1 MTIKKATVLGAGN
14 MGSQIAALLVNAGL
28 KVQLLDIALDDENP
42 NKLSKAAYD
51 RITDRRK
58 SSLYSLSFAGNLSYG
73 NFDDDLKD
81 AKDSD
86 LFIEA
91 VSEKIEIKH
100 DLWSKVS
107 NIASDTAIL
116 TSNTSGIP
124 IADIAEVLTEE
135 QQGRFL
141 GLHFFNP
148 PQYMKLVEIIPHAG
162 TDEKVTQLLS
172 DFTIKTLGKG
182 VVEAKD
188 VNAFV
193 GNRIGVYAL
202 TNVIKHAEEQ
212 GLSIEEVD
220 ALTGNV
226 IGRPKTAT
234 YGLID
239 LVGADIAY
247 NVTKGMLAVEEEA
260 NYYDMPQTLEKAV
273 DLGKLGN
280 KVKEGFYKRVD
291 RKTKL
296 VLDVNSGEY
305 NEPQDI
311 DIPIL
316 NDFSKNTAKNLEVI
330 FNADDKYGKFLWDTL
345 ADLFY
350 YSAISVPKATEDYIN
365 VDRAMVWGYNWRL
378 GPFQMWDAIGFEAVR
393 DRLAETHGDLP
404 EWINN
409 LQDGFYKPEDTLS
422 QAKPVSDLTHET
434 IWNKEN
440 VGELNLAD
448 NGILVYTLRTP
459 NNSLTNDFFVNYAE
473 AVDLLEK
480 TPEYRGMVLYSE
492 GKNFSVG
499 ANLLDVAKAIKEG
512 RQETDIADMV
522 DNLHTAVLKMK
533 HSSKPIVTAAKGQ
546 ALGGGAE
553 LLLYSP
559 FVVASSELYM
569 GLVEIGVGL
578 VPSGGGLAEV
588 AERIYLKGYDRPQE
602 IKALSKAFMNLATAK
617 VSKNAYKAREMGY
630 LRPTDT
636 IINNDELLVEA
647 AIKKADFE
655 ATYNYIPT
663 APQSYELAGTNFFA
677 VAHASA
683 DSLVSGQFA
692 SEYDGIIAKE
702 IANVVAGG
710 QVPIGAL
717 GNQKYLMSLEKAAFV
732 KLSQN
737 EKTLDRIEHMLTKK
751 RPLRN

>member
-1 MTIKKATVLGAGN
+1 MTIRKATVLGAGN

-28 KVQLLDIALDDENP
+28 KVQLLDIAVDDDNP
-42 NKLSKAAYD
+42 NKLAKQAYD
-51 RITDRRK
+51 RITDKRK
-58 SSLYSLSFAGNLSYG
+58 SPLYSLSFAGNLTYG

-81 AKDSD
+81 AEDSD

-91 VSEKIEIKH
+91 VSEKLDIKH

-107 NIASDTAIL
+107 KVASDHAIL
-116 TSNTSGIP
+116 STNTSGIP
-124 IADIAEVLTEE
+124 IGDIASVLPEE
-135 QQGRFL
+135 QKERFL

-148 PQYMKLVEIIPHAG
+148 PQYMKLVEIIPHEG
-162 TDEKVTQLLS
+162 TNPKVTETLS
-172 DFTIKTLGKG
+172 DFAIRKLGKG
-182 VVEAKD
+182 VVKAND

-202 TNVIKHAEEQ
+202 TNVIKHADEKD
-212 GLSIEEVD
+212 LSIEEVD

-234 YGLID
+234 FGLID

-247 NVTKGMLAVEEEA
+247 NVTKGMLGAEEEA
-260 NYYDMPQTLEKAV
+260 KYYEMPAALEKAV
-273 DLGKLGN
+273 DQGKLGN

-291 RKTKL
+291 KKNKL
-296 VLDVNSGEY
+296 ILDVDSGEY
-305 NEPQDI
+305 REPKEV
-311 DIPIL
+311 DIPL
-316 NDFSKNTAKNLEVI
+316 LEDFSKNIPKNLQVI

-350 YSAISVPKATEDYIN
+350 YAANSVPKATEEFIN
-365 VDRAMVWGYNWRL
+365 VDRAMVWGFNWRL
-378 GPFQMWDAIGFEAVR
+378 GPFQMWDAIGFQDVKE
-393 DRLAETHGDLP
+393 RLEESHGKLP
-404 EWINN
+404 EWVENVE
-409 LQDGFYKPEDTLS
+409 GSFYKEGDSLS
-422 QAKPVSDLTHET
+422 QTKPVSDFTHET
-434 IWNKEN
+434 LWSKEN
-440 VGELNLAD
+440 VGDLRVAD
-448 NGILVYTLRTP
+448 NGILLYTLRTP
-459 NNSLTNDFFVNYAE
+459 NNSLTNDFFLNYAE
-473 AVDLLEK
+473 AIDVLEK
-480 TPEYRGMVLYSE
+480 TPEYRGMVLHSE

-499 ANLLDVAKAIKEG
+499 ANLLDIGKAIKEG

-522 DNLHTAVLKMK
+522 DNLHSTVLRMK

-559 FVVASSELYM
+559 FVVAASELYM
-569 GLVEIGVGL
+569 GLVEVGVGL

-588 AERIYLKGYDRPQE
+588 AERVYLKGYDRPQE
-602 IKALSKAFMNLATAK
+602 MKALNKTFMNVAQAK

-636 IINNDELLVEA
+636 IVNNDELLVQA
-647 AIKKADFE
+647 ALEKADFE
-655 ATYNYIPT
+655 ASYNYVPT
-663 APQSYELAGTNFFA
+663 PPQTYELAGTNFYA
-677 VAHASA
+677 VAHANTDA
-683 DSLVSGQFA
+683 LTSGNFA
-692 SEYDGIIAKE
+692 TEYDGIIAKE
-702 IANVVAGG
+702 IANVLAGG
-710 QVPIGAL
+710 QVPIDTL

-737 EKTLDRIEHMLTKK
+737 DKTIDRIEHMLTKK